1 MKYMF
6 ASDVHG
12 SAYYCRKMLEAYDA
26 EKAERLVLL
35 GDLLYHG
42 PRNDLPKEYAP
53 KEVIRLL
60 NERKNQIYAVRGNCE
75 AEVDQMVLDFPV
87 MADQD
92 GVTDLGG
99 TLRLGSYPCVLTEGS
114 KAYELYGEKEIHE
127 RHRHRYEVNNKY
139 RDVLQENGMMLSGC
153 SPDGRIVEMVEI
165 PEHPWFVATQAHPE
179 FKSRPNK
186 AHPLFKGFVEAALEH
201 QGK

>member
-12 SAYYCRKMLEAYDA
+12 SAYYCRKMLEAYDE

-75 AEVDQMVLDFPV
+75 AEVD
-87 MADQD
+87 
-92 GVTDLGG
+92 
-99 TLRLGSYPCVLTEGS
+99 RWSLT
-114 KAYELYGEKEIHE
+114 
-127 RHRHRYEVNNKY
+127 
-139 RDVLQENGMMLSGC
+139 
-153 SPDGRIVEMVEI
+153 
-165 PEHPWFVATQAHPE
+165 
-179 FKSRPNK
+179 SR
-186 AHPLFKGFVEAALEH
+186 
-201 QGK
+201 

>member
-12 SAYYCRKMLEAYDA
+12 SAYYCRKMLEAYDK

-35 GDLLYHG
+35 GYLLYHG

-87 MADQD
+87 MADYCILAIEGKTMYATHGHIYNKDNLPPMMD
-92 GVTDLGG
+92 GDILIHGHTHVLKAENMGNYI
-99 TLRLGSYPCVLTEGS
+99 LLNPGSVSIPKEGNPPTY
-114 KAYELYGEKEIHE
+114 AIL
-127 RHRHRYEVNNKY
+127 
-139 RDVLQENGMMLSGC
+139 ENGIFTIKDFEGNTV
-153 SPDGRIVEMVEI
+153 REI
-165 PEHPWFVATQAHPE
+165 T
-179 FKSRPNK
+179 
-186 AHPLFKGFVEAALEH
+186 L
-201 QGK
+201 

>member
-12 SAYYCRKMLEAYDA
+12 SAYYCRKMLEAYDK

-87 MADQD
+87 MADYCILAIEGKTMYATHGHIYNKDNLPPMMD
-92 GVTDLGG
+92 GDILIHGHTHVLKAENMGNYILLNPGSVSIQRKVTRRPMQS
-99 TLRLGSYPCVLTEGS
+99 LRTEFLPL
-114 KAYELYGEKEIHE
+114 KILKEIQYG
-127 RHRHRYEVNNKY
+127 RSLYESVGI
-139 RDVLQENGMMLSGC
+139 NGALSFWNG
-153 SPDGRIVEMVEI
+153 GG
-165 PEHPWFVATQAHPE
+165 A
-179 FKSRPNK
+179 
-186 AHPLFKGFVEAALEH
+186 EA
-201 QGK
+201 